1 MAAREQVVQAA
12 EKFVARGKIE
22 PAIREY
28 RKLLADNP
36 NDINTLNRIGDLY
49 ARIQRI
55 DEAVDFFTQIAE
67 QYTAEGFFV
76 KAIAIYKKII
86 KLDPT
91 RLEVYEQLAE
101 LYHKQGLVNEAR
113 TQYQVLADYY
123 VKHQNAASAIA
134 IYQKM
139 VQLEPENPTYHV
151 KLAEIYHQQQ
161 LIEKAM
167 GEYRI
172 IAELMIQ
179 HGRPQEAAQVYERA
193 LDIDSQNLGF
203 IEDAV
208 VNLRQADHAA
218 GADHFLTVAV
228 ERNPQ
233 AEQVARKLREHGPA
247 AAPQAEIEVEAEPE
261 AFSEID
267 LDILAEPEP
276 VAPGFGVIQEED
288 DFSFSLDV
296 EDDLSR
302 AMAEAAAAV
311 GGAPAPV
318 VSDPESEEIE
328 LDLDGVFGEDLLE
341 IEVEDDE
348 PASLVKPPADM
359 LGAPT
364 RPAWS
369 QDSPVPGAAFAQPP
383 VSPAPTAWTPADAE
397 PVEEIELDLDFDS
410 PFETVAESEPQAA
423 PRVEDGLEPFSGDG
437 GWTSEPPPWMDTME
451 EGEGLAAELVQE
463 PVLEAAPAAFEAE
476 PEREEALDLITEA
489 EVLAKYGLEDKAV
502 ERLNEAVQLHPQHL
516 QAHALL
522 IQLHLDKGRHAQ
534 VIELANRMSEAAARK
549 AIREPWQKIRQK
561 LEEAGYRLDGDRV
574 LATPQVA
581 RSSERPAGQ
590 VDYDLLQ
597 DILGSPTP
605 KTPRAPAS
613 RPQPAPAPPPVA
625 PIPEPIPEPAAEPWM
640 EAAPDFAE
648 LAPFDEPEP
657 LPFAPAPPP
666 AAAPPP
672 PPSRGSSVFDPLQIG
687 ELVES
692 ETEDWSTLDVP
703 VPGSPSSA
711 SVAPASRQSLDDT
724 GGMSWL
730 DEADRHREEKG
741 PGGEIFDD
749 EDDFF
754 DLAGELVEELSRE
767 EVFQRDGV
775 TIQSEQSLEDIVEGF
790 KKGVAEHLSPTDYD
804 THFNLGIAY
813 REMGLLDEA
822 IGEFQLAAKDPSHLV
837 LCCSMLGL
845 CFLDKGLPDLAVKW
859 YRRALESPSINE
871 EDQLGMLY
879 DLGNVYMQLGDG
891 ATAYNTFAE
900 LYGINAH
907 YRDVVAKLEELGPR

>member
-1 MAAREQVVQAA
+1 MAITREQVVQAA
-12 EKFVARGKIE
+12 EKYVARGKIE

-139 VQLEPENPTYHV
+139 VELEPENPTYHV

-203 IEDAV
+203 IEEAV
-208 VNLRQADHAA
+208 LNLRQADHAA

-233 AEQVARKLREHGPA
+233 AEQVARKLRERGPA
-247 AAPQAEIEVEAEPE
+247 AAPAAAAPEFAVEAEPE
-261 AFSEID
+261 AFAELE

-302 AMAEAAAAV
+302 AMAEAAASV
-311 GGAPAPV
+311 GGSPAPV

-341 IEVEDDE
+341 VQVDDDE

-383 VSPAPTAWTPADAE
+383 PASTAPTAWTPADAE
-397 PVEEIELDLDFDS
+397 PVEEIELELDFDS
-410 PFETVAESEPQAA
+410 PFGTVAELEPSAA
-423 PRVEDGLEPFSGDG
+423 PGVEAGLEPFGGGG

-451 EGEGLAAELVQE
+451 EGEVAAERVEE
-463 PVLEAAPAAFEAE
+463 PAPAVAFEAE
-476 PEREEALDLITEA
+476 RESERGPEREEALDLITEA

-502 ERLNEAVQLHPQHL
+502 ERLNEAVQLHPEHQ
-516 QAHALL
+516 QAYALL
-522 IQLHLDKGRHAQ
+522 IQLHLDKGRHPQ
-534 VIELANRMSEAAARK
+534 VIELANRMSEAAARRTN
-549 AIREPWQKIRQK
+549 REHWQRTRQK
-561 LEEAGYRLDGDRV
+561 LEDAGYRLEGDRV

-581 RSSERPAGQ
+581 RAGERPAGQ
-590 VDYDLLQ
+590 VDYGLLQ

-605 KTPRAPAS
+605 RTPRVPAP
-613 RPQPAPAPPPVA
+613 RPEPSPAPPPVA
-625 PIPEPIPEPAAEPWM
+625 PAPEPTVEPWM
-640 EAAPDFAE
+640 EPAPDFAE
-648 LAPFDEPEP
+648 LAPFEPEP
-657 LPFAPAPPP
+657 LPFAPDAAAP
-666 AAAPPP
+666 APPP
-672 PPSRGSSVFDPLQIG
+672 PARNSSVFDPLQIG

-692 ETEDWSTLDVP
+692 ESEDWSTLDVP
-703 VPGSPSSA
+703 VPGSPA
-711 SVAPASRQSLDDT
+711 QPMSVAPRDVLDDT
-724 GGMSWL
+724 GSMSWL

-741 PGGEIFDD
+741 PGGEIFDE

-859 YRRALESPSINE
+859 YRRALESPSISE
-871 EDQLGMLY
+871 EDHLGMLY
-879 DLGNVYMQLGDG
+879 DLGNVYMQLGDNV
-891 ATAYNTFAE
+891 TAYNTFAE
-900 LYGINAH
+900 LYGINVH
-907 YRDVVAKLEELGPR
+907 YRDVVAKLEELGAR